1 VRSVICGALACRIFQ
16 LLSEGFRRFAA
27 AHPSIEWRRHLEVAV
42 VLIPL
47 FTFCWFRVRRQLV
60 ERAGPAYL
68 RARGVIVVSERALQE
83 RAAPIGEYL
92 GHPIWGS
99 VRFMGMEYRFARI
112 VDPRVRSP
120 IAPRELLLA
129 PGRVYVTD

>member
-1 VRSVICGALACRIFQ
+1 MLM
-16 LLSEGFRRFAA
+16 LLLVSG
-27 AHPSIEWRRHLEVAV
+27 WY
-42 VLIPL
+42 
-47 FTFCWFRVRRQLV
+47 RVRRALV
-60 ERAGPAYL
+60 ERAGPAHL
-68 RARGVIVVSERALQE
+68 RARGVIVVSERVLQE